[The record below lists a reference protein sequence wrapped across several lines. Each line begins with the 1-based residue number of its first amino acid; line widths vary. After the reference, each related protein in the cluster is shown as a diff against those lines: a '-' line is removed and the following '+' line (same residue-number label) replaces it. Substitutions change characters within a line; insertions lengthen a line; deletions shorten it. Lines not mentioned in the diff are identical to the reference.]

1 MAKFD
6 TTKQQSQYYG
16 LSPTQG
22 VVTPE
27 SAYSFKEGSIGDI
40 AGIATAGIEL
50 GDQYM
55 DVKVG
60 EQAEQAAMEMAD
72 QYYQQSTGDFE
83 NGIDAGNQR
92 LVTAYK
98 SGSMNP
104 QEFKTRMETTANRL
118 IANTPS
124 KADIITS
131 RMKDVLDRTG
141 VSSRLAMDEQLL
153 EAQMKQQE
161 AYFKARDKIL
171 RDKGIEPMGMN
182 PDEVEI
188 IYAKEM
194 AKERTYQGFKRSNEM
209 TAEERKLASTEMFN
223 DALEKGSFSEIKDS
237 IVSGLADDLR
247 GIIDDPNK
255 NDESKL
261 REANDLIR
269 ASRDNLNSFLAPME
283 ASDDPMVASFQANME
298 TQISA
303 LEDAFSGEF
312 SQEEIKTRISNQR
325 SIAQDEISLDFL
337 ESDAGKNQEKIKFY
351 SQQLDNLTKQLNI
364 LDKMGGSDKERMAIT
379 KQISDTHKY
388 LQSLLYSDGL
398 RSEDKAFI
406 DNNTEYFNYLKSDLL
421 KLAEENQIDVNKV
434 PKTVV
439 NALTKEQTHISS
451 KTSVDRLTSLE
462 VSLAGYMNVPEEQL
476 IEMTQDK
483 NFKGVMVD
491 NLSFYKSA
499 VNFHL
504 LDKFENL
511 ESKFI
516 QDKNTGMLY
525 SDDPEINNELQRIN
539 TYNSIMAK
547 VNKVDPAVQLERTIK
562 RDFPVLS
569 KEAQQNSITRV
580 NDIKEWEQLKPGQKY
595 MLPNGQIG
603 IRKDV
608 DVKLEPEL

>member
-27 SAYSFKEGSIGDI
+27 SAYSFEEGSIGDI

-104 QEFKTRMETTANRL
+104 QEFKTRMEATANRL

-171 RDKGIEPMGMN
+171 RDKGIEPMNMD
-182 PDEVEI
+182 PDEVEV

-194 AKERTYQGFKRSNEM
+194 AKERTYQGFKRINEM
-209 TAEERKLASTEMFN
+209 TTEERKFVSNEAITQ
-223 DALEKGSFSEIKDS
+223 ALEKGSFTDEKNA
-237 IVSGLADDLR
+237 IVSGLSDELR
-247 GIIDDPNK
+247 GIVDSDKDDK
-255 NDESKL
+255 TKL
-261 REANDLIR
+261 REAQTLINQ
-269 ASRDNLNSFLAPME
+269 ARDNLDTFLSPMQG
-283 ASDDPMVASFQANME
+283 SDDPLVSSFKANME
-298 TQISA
+298 VHITA
-303 LEDAFSGEF
+303 LEEAFTGDFTEAD
-312 SQEEIKTRISNQR
+312 IKLRIANQKA
-325 SIAQDEISLDFL
+325 IAEDQITLDFL
-337 ESDAGKNQEKIKFY
+337 ETPEGKNKEKIKFY
-351 SQQLDNLTKQLNI
+351 SQQLDNLTKQLGI
-364 LDKMGGSDKERMAIT
+364 LDKMGSTTQAQKVIKLINE
-379 KQISDTHKY
+379 THKA
-388 LQSLLYSDGL
+388 LQPLFHSEGL
-398 RSEDKAFI
+398 RTEDKAFI
-406 DNNTEYFNYLKSDLL
+406 DNNPEYFNYLKSDLL
-421 KLAEENQIDVNKV
+421 KLAEENEIDVNKV
-434 PKTVV
+434 PKTVI
-439 NALTKEQTHISS
+439 NALTKELTHISS
-451 KTSVDRLTSLE
+451 KPAVERLTSLD

-483 NFKGVMVD
+483 NFKNIFIED
-491 NLSFYKSA
+491 LSFYKSA

-511 ESKFI
+511 EGKFL

-525 SDDPEINNELQRIN
+525 SDDPEVNNELQRIN

-580 NDIKEWEQLKPGQKY
+580 NDIKEWEQLQPGQKY